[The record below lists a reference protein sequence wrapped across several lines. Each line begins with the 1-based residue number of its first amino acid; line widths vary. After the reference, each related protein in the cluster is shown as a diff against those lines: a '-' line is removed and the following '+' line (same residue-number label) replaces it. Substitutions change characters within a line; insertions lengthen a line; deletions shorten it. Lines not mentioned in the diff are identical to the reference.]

1 MLATGRL
8 RDRREARDPLN
19 LAQLALERVAFS
31 CSHTFVAYKAAS
43 AGSPLAPGPLAFPVD
58 PRPCMER
65 PAAPTISAG
74 RVAWSMSSR
83 PQPTRRRLTPRR
95 MPAPNPPSPPSAS
108 RRWMLTP
115 LKRAGSRSSG
125 VEKADAERRC
135 PACDQKWHPTE
146 FRPRPPTCA
155 MLAAGLGIAG
165 GYFCVGLLAL
175 AMRPPSEAT
184 TREIAPAWVARRKES
199 PAKAGLSLGRNRTVP
214 HSCRPCGPSDETV
227 TNTDVVCAM

>member
-31 CSHTFVAYKAAS
+31 CSHTRRDHHSRRGRWRFRSTIDHAWNARRGRADDFS
-43 AGSPLAPGPLAFPVD
+43 W
-58 PRPCMER
+58 PR
-65 PAAPTISAG
+65 
-74 RVAWSMSSR
+74 AWSMSSP

>member
-1 MLATGRL
+1 MHGT
-8 RDRREARDPLN
+8 
-19 LAQLALERVAFS
+19 
-31 CSHTFVAYKAAS
+31 
-43 AGSPLAPGPLAFPVD
+43 PGAD
-58 PRPCMER
+58 
-65 PAAPTISAG
+65 APTISAG

-175 AMRPPSEAT
+175 AMRPPSQAT